1 MGHTKGLVV
10 LGKDLAMRSVKL
22 STLLIVLGLSAGMA
36 FIAGCGP
43 SDLQTQ
49 NQRQG
54 QHISDLESQL
64 GAAQLQL
71 DQLKRKLEAAEAT
84 GGVEV
89 DALRQKLAALEE
101 DVAKKNAMIKSMQ
114 DRLLGG
120 SPLPVELNTALEDF
134 AKGNDMVE
142 YDASRGMV
150 KFKSDLLFDKGSDV
164 VAPQAAEAVK
174 TLSGILDGEQAKKFD
189 IIVAGHTDDIPILKP
204 QTRAAHPTNLALSC
218 HRAISVIELMQKDG
232 IEPKRLS
239 ARGFG
244 EWRPLEPNA
253 PNKGGNPKNRRVEI
267 YIVPAGA

>member
-1 MGHTKGLVV
+1 
-10 LGKDLAMRSVKL
+10 MRSVKL
-22 STLLIVLGLSAGMA
+22 STLLMVLGLSAGMG
-36 FIAGCGP
+36 FLAGCEG
-43 SDLQTQ
+43 SDLQRQ
-49 NQRQG
+49 NQLQQRRIEG
-54 QHISDLESQL
+54 LESQL
-64 GAAQLQL
+64 QAAQMQL
-71 DQLKRKLEAAEAT
+71 DQLKKRLEAAEAT

-89 DALRQKLAALEE
+89 DALRQKVAALGE
-101 DVAKKNAMIKSMQ
+101 DLAKKVALIKSMQ

-174 TLSGILDGEQAKKFD
+174 TLSGILNGEQAKKFD
-189 IIVAGHTDDIPILKP
+189 IIVAGHTDDIPIQKEA
-204 QTRAAHPTNLALSC
+204 TRAAHPTNLALSC

-232 IEPKRLS
+232 VEPKRLS

-253 PNKGGNPKNRRVEI
+253 PNKKGNPKNRRVEI